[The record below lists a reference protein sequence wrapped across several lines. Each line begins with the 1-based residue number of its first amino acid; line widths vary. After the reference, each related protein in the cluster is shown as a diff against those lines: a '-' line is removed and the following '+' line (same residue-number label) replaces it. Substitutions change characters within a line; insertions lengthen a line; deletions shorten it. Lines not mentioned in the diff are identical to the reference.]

1 MKHIKS
7 FNQYKVNETL
17 DMFMMPVDPLDG
29 WNDVWSDFKTSMKKS
44 YQDFMKR
51 LRQEG
56 KETKEAWNLVVK
68 STKDGKELSDKEKQ
82 KVWTQLKDIFKSIG
96 LGAVSAVPGSVG
108 IFMLIKFFKLEKH
121 LLPSSFID

>member
-17 DMFMMPVDPLDG
+17 DMFMMPVDPLQG
-29 WNDVWSDFKTSMKKS
+29 WSDVWDDFKSSMKKS

-51 LRQEG
+51 LKREG

-68 STKDGKELSDKEKQ
+68 SSRGEIELTENQKDKI
-82 KVWTQLKDIFKSIG
+82 WTQLKDIFKAIG
-96 LGAVSAVPGSVG
+96 LGVISAIPGSVA
-108 IFMLIKFFKLEKH
+108 IFMIIKFFKLEKH
-121 LLPSSFID
+121 LLPSAFVD

>member
-1 MKHIKS
+1 MKHLKS
-7 FNQYKVNETL
+7 FNKYQTNETL
-17 DMFMMPVDPLDG
+17 DMFMMPVDPLQG
-29 WNDVWSDFKTSMKKS
+29 WADVWDDFKTSMKKS

-56 KETKEAWNLVVK
+56 KETKEAWNLVLK
-68 STKDGKELSDKEKQ
+68 STKGDIQLSDSQKEK
-82 KVWTQLKDIFKSIG
+82 VWKQLKDIFKSVG
-96 LGAVSAVPGSVG
+96 LGAISAVPGSVA